1 MNATYRAAMLTATV
15 GLVIVTLLIIAKTTA
30 LRAEDS
36 VSPVFGVRLPGGYR
50 DWQVISVA
58 HEAGNNNDIR
68 VILGNDVAM
77 RAFRSGVRPFPD
89 GTVVARLAYEYV
101 ASDQNNAIFGRVQS
115 FVAGAPTNVQIS
127 VKDSKKYASTG
138 GWGYGQFENG
148 KPNTSVELL
157 NTCFACHTRLDEAR
171 DLMFTNYAP

>member
-1 MNATYRAAMLTATV
+1 MNTTYRAVISVAAV
-15 GLVIVTLLIIAKTTA
+15 GLAIVSLLIFANA
-30 LRAEDS
+30 QDVRAEDGG
-36 VSPVFGVRLPGGYR
+36 SPIFSVRLPEGYR
-50 DWQVISVA
+50 DWKVISVA

-68 VILGNDVAM
+68 AVLGNDVAM
-77 RAFRSGVRPFPD
+77 RAFRNGVRPFPD
-89 GTVVARLAYEYV
+89 GTIVARLAYKYV

-115 FVAGAPTNVQIS
+115 FVAGDPTNVQIS

-148 KPNTSVELL
+148 KPNMSVELI
-157 NTCFACHTRLDEAR
+157 NTCFACHTRLDSGR